1 MANTPAKPALYSRVK
16 SEAKRKFKIF
26 PSAYASAWIVKEY
39 KKRGGTYK
47 GKKSGTTGVARWM
60 KEKWKTQDG
69 QAC

>member
-1 MANTPAKPALYSRVK
+1 MANEPAKPALYSRVK
-16 SEAKRKFKIF
+16 AEAKRKFKIF

-60 KEKWKTQDG
+60 KEK
-69 QAC
+69 